1 MDSLEDPITSFRN
14 PRVKYLRSLRLRKY
28 RQREGH
34 FLIEGIRIVQEAISS
49 GAAVE
54 TVVYAPELL
63 VSERAAALVK
73 GLDPG
78 LRLALSGDVFHA
90 ISDRDNPQGLA
101 ALVRIEDLPLQAIPL
116 SQEMLVVVACELR
129 DPGNLGSLIRTA
141 DAAGATGV
149 VIVGPSVDLYDPQTV
164 RATMGSLFA
173 LPIVRV
179 ENEASLGSWYAQ
191 IRDADLPL
199 LVVPGVVTDP
209 PVAGRVWAEA
219 SLQAGLK
226 IAEELGGRREQLR
239 LKTVDVS
246 NFAFRRDPRR
256 SEVVLYTAGDTEIR
270 WGRAP
275 TPRAAMLQE
284 RSVAEKARYLD
295 YVYER
300 LGNVDGVLEYVDIP
314 NEVIRRRATSSS
326 YRLRG

>member
-28 RQREGH
+28 RQREGC
-34 FLIEGIRIVQEAISS
+34 FLIEGIRIVKEAISS

-73 GLDPG
+73 GLGPA

-101 ALVRIEDLPLQAIPL
+101 ALVRIEDLSLQAIPL
-116 SQEMLVVVACELR
+116 SKEMLVVVACELR

-173 LPIVRV
+173 LPIVRL
-179 ENEASLGSWYAQ
+179 ENEGALESWYAQ

-199 LVVPGVVTDP
+199 LVVASSAQGDRPHYQVDYCRPIVLLVGSERHGLPPSIREGADVVVRLP
-209 PVAGRVWAEA
+209 MAG
-219 SLQAGLK
+219 
-226 IAEELGGRREQLR
+226 
-239 LKTVDVS
+239 
-246 NFAFRRDPRR
+246 
-256 SEVVLYTAGDTEIR
+256 
-270 WGRAP
+270 
-275 TPRAAMLQE
+275 
-284 RSVAEKARYLD
+284 
-295 YVYER
+295 
-300 LGNVDGVLEYVDIP
+300 
-314 NEVIRRRATSSS
+314 RATSLNVSAATAALLYEAIRQRALANTS
-326 YRLRG
+326 DRGAPG